1 MDSIKVLILD
11 ENVLVR
17 RAVSNILNKYDVFDV
32 FWMADRSQ
40 DVTEVINQNYPDV
53 VLLNIDNMESSGFT
67 ILNTLRM
74 NFPNLPVIVISP
86 RDNEG
91 AEAAINA
98 LRMGAI
104 DFISKPAHKNLI
116 LFAERHLEKR
126 LGPIIKAAKK
136 IRERHHLNEEILQ
149 TLVHPQK
156 TFEQIGSDPKADTPA
171 ELVVI
176 GGCTG
181 GTQTLFSL
189 ISELPDNL
197 EVPVVVV
204 QHLPRIYT
212 AYLAQKLDSVAHVNV
227 REVQDGDSL
236 EGGNVW
242 IAPGGY
248 QCEVGLSGY
257 QKVLKT
263 HRGMRENNM
272 RPSIDILFRSAAKVY
287 GKKTLGILL
296 SGCGYDGL
304 SGAEDI
310 RNMGGQLIAQD
321 PRTAI
326 AAELPLAAIRNGLTR
341 EYYSPEDLAKQI
353 VYRVAR
359 VNETSVE
366 GETDRVGSSLLF

>member
-1 MDSIKVLILD
+1 MDSIKVLIVD

-17 RAVSNILNKYDVFDV
+17 RAVTSILNKYEIFDV
-32 FWMADRSQ
+32 SWITDRSQ
-40 DVTEVINQNYPDV
+40 DILEVVQHNYPDV
-53 VLLNIDNMESSGFT
+53 VLLSMDNMESPGFS
-67 ILNTLRM
+67 ILNTLRT
-74 NFPNLPVIVISP
+74 NFPSLPVIAVTP
-86 RDNEG
+86 RSDEG

-98 LRMGAI
+98 LRLGAL
-104 DFISKPAHKNLI
+104 DFISKPAHQNLI

-126 LGPIIKAAKK
+126 LGPIIKAAQK
-136 IRERHHLNEEILQ
+136 IRERHHLNEEILE

-156 TFEQIGSDPKADTPA
+156 TFEQIDTDPKSDTPA

-181 GTQTLFSL
+181 GTQALFSL
-189 ISELPDNL
+189 ISALPGNL
-197 EVPVVVV
+197 EVPVVIV

-212 AYLAQKLDSVAHVNV
+212 RYLAQKLDSLCDVNV
-227 REVQDGDSL
+227 REVQDGVVL
-236 EGGNVW
+236 EDGSVW

-248 QCEVGLSGY
+248 QCEVGLTGY
-257 QKVLKT
+257 QKVLKI

-304 SGAEDI
+304 SGTEDI
-310 RNMGGQLIAQD
+310 RKMGGQVIVQD
-321 PRTAI
+321 PRSAI

-341 EYYSPEDLAKQI
+341 EYYGPEALAEQI
-353 VYRVAR
+353 GRRAAR
-359 VNETSVE
+359 TEESIEENEEHALGKSF
-366 GETDRVGSSLLF
+366 LF